1 MSEYTRKMMRIR
13 SLSKAGYPF
22 GKNDLTRE
30 EWEDL
35 VSLDNVLT
43 EIENKQPRP
52 FYMVEMKQ

>member
-1 MSEYTRKMMRIR
+1 MMRIR

-22 GKNDLTRE
+22 GKNDLSRE

-35 VSLDNVLT
+35 AALENVLG

-52 FYMVEMKQ
+52 FYMVEMKGIDK